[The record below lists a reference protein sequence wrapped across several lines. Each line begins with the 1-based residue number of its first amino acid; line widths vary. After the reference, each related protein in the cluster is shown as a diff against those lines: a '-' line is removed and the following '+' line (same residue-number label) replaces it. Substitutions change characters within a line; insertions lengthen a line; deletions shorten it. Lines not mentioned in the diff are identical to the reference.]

1 MEEIIIN
8 NKKENTKDNVSIDLD
23 SEELE
28 MKKVNKDFPET
39 WVGKSDYQLGNENFK
54 FDLQKGN
61 LHINNANLTR
71 STYYRDAEGNEI
83 TRERFYE
90 LRVEKLE
97 ETVLSLEAELSS
109 LIHSLSQKVDATGV
123 ISAINI
129 SPESI
134 RITGDKIKINGE
146 TLIENNVLNN

>member
-8 NKKENTKDNVSIDLD
+8 IKLESKNGNVSIDLD
-23 SEELE
+23 SGELE

-39 WVGKSDYQLGNENFK
+39 RVGKSDCQLGNENFK

-61 LHINNANLTR
+61 LHLNNANLTR
-71 STYYRDAEGNEI
+71 STYYKDAEGNEI

-97 ETVLSLEAELSS
+97 KTVSSLEGELSS
-109 LIHSLSQKVDATGV
+109 LAQLLSQKVDTGGV

-129 SPESI
+129 SPEGI
-134 RITGDKIKINGE
+134 RIKGNKIEI
-146 TLIENNVLNN
+146 I